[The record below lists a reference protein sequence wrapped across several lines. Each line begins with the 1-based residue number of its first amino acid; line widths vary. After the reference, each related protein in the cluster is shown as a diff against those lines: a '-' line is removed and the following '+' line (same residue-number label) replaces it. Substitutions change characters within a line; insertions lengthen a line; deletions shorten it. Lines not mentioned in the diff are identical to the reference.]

1 MNMKCS
7 KGLFVKWWCWYSH
20 CCRVNPSSYTL
31 FGLPSGELGLGVN
44 PRIIVDLPRKDGW
57 NRKQHIPQVMTSWW
71 IPREEKNHTSPTKRC
86 KEHIMS
92 SLHTWH
98 RTIETPWKKKR
109 KQLSFNSL
117 PLMPQLQKPTTL
129 GPKNWSSEIKTRS
142 WHILSLLQHFGLYR
156 ITPQPMVVGQKLG
169 YLLKGTARIGHIWCR

>member
-71 IPREEKNHTSPTKRC
+71 IPRAEKIIPHQQKDARNTSCPLCTLDTGQLKHP
-86 KEHIMS
+86 E
-92 SLHTWH
+92 
-98 RTIETPWKKKR
+98 KKR